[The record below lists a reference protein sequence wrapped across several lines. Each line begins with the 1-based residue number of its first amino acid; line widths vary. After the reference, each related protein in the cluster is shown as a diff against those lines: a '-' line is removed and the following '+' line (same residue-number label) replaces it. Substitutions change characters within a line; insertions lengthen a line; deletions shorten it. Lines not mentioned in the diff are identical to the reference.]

1 MNMHP
6 LCQLQLISSTKSFLL
21 QVTCYIYCFTF
32 VVPPSIF
39 KISGEWTWSPIC
51 PWSMRPISKVFT
63 STHHPLIFYHVNVR
77 NLAALPLSWLI
88 HVTINIKYFSG
99 QCPKSPFLAPI
110 SLRCSGE
117 RWEGKATVPSAF
129 LPANVSAFNM
139 FAIHKA
145 TLIEEDQ
152 VSCVVVCQNA
162 EFPNQLRLKIISL
175 CVSDFICRALPII
188 SFQKFIDKSFY
199 L

>member
-1 MNMHP
+1 M
-6 LCQLQLISSTKSFLL
+6 
-21 QVTCYIYCFTF
+21 
-32 VVPPSIF
+32 
-39 KISGEWTWSPIC
+39 
-51 PWSMRPISKVFT
+51 
-63 STHHPLIFYHVNVR
+63 
-77 NLAALPLSWLI
+77 
-88 HVTINIKYFSG
+88 TINIKYFSG

-175 CVSDFICRALPII
+175 CVSDLICRALPII

-199 L
+199 FEAWEDGKIYEALFPVEEVRHLLFKDRDHCERKHLLFK